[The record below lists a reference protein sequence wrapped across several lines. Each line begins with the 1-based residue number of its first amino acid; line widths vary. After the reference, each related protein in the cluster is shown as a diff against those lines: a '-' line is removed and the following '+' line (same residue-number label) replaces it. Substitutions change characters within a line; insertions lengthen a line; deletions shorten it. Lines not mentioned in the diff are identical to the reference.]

1 MPSLVR
7 PDGCRIHYEFFGDP
21 GSPVLTLLEGIGADI
36 VGWRRSIPTLA
47 GELRVVAID
56 HRGNGA
62 SDDPPGPCTMTTFVG
77 DVLAVLDELGAERA
91 HVYGQSFGG
100 MVAQEMA
107 LTHPDRVR
115 TLVLAGTHPG
125 QAHAIEVADR
135 TVPKGEPWRA
145 LYAAGFPEAHPDAV
159 AEDRRAAAARPAH
172 ERGQRRQWEAMQRW
186 DAFDRLS
193 RIAVPTLVLHG
204 SEDRVIAPAN
214 AELLARRIPGAEL
227 QLLEGAGH
235 VFWSE
240 QPELADRL
248 VLDFNERHR
257 DA

>member
-7 PDGCRIHYEFFGDP
+7 PDGCRIHYELFGDG
-21 GSPVLTLLEGIGADI
+21 GSPVLILLEGIGADI
-36 VGWRRSIPTLA
+36 VGWRRNIPTLA
-47 GELRVVAID
+47 SELRIVAVD

-62 SDDPPGPCTMTTFVG
+62 SDEPPRPCTMTTFVE
-77 DVLAVLDELGAERA
+77 DVLGVLDELGIERA

-100 MVAQEMA
+100 MVAQEAA
-107 LTHPDRVR
+107 LTHGDRVR
-115 TLVLAGTHPG
+115 TMVLAGTHPG
-125 QAHAIEVADR
+125 PAHAIAVVDR

-145 LYAAGFPEAHPDAV
+145 LYAPGFPEAHPDVV
-159 AEDRRAAAARPAH
+159 AEDRRNAAAQPDH

-186 DAFDRLS
+186 DAFDGLP

-204 SEDRVIAPAN
+204 TEDRIIAPGN
-214 AELLARRIPGAEL
+214 AELLAGRIPRAEL
-227 QLLEGAGH
+227 RFLERAGH

-248 VLDFNERHR
+248 VLDFIRRHR

>member
-7 PDGCRIHYEFFGDP
+7 PDGCRIHYELFGDP
-21 GSPVLTLLEGIGADI
+21 GSPVLTMLEGIGADI
-36 VGWRRSIPTLA
+36 AGWRWSIPALA
-47 GELRVVAID
+47 SELRIVAID

-62 SDDPPGPCTMTTFVG
+62 SDDPPGACTMTTFVEDALG
-77 DVLAVLDELGAERA
+77 VLDELGVERA

-100 MVAQEMA
+100 MVAQEAA
-107 LTHPDRVR
+107 LTHGDRVR
-115 TLVLAGTHPG
+115 TMVLAATHPG
-125 QAHAIEVADR
+125 TAHAIAVVDR
-135 TVPKGEPWRA
+135 TVPKGKPWRA
-145 LYAAGFPEAHPDAV
+145 LYAPGFPEAHPDVV
-159 AEDRRAAAARPAH
+159 AEDRRTAAAQPDH

-204 SEDRVIAPAN
+204 TEDRIIARGN
-214 AELLARRIPGAEL
+214 AELLAGRIPGAEL

-240 QPELADRL
+240 QPEVADRL
-248 VLDFNERHR
+248 ILDFIERHR

>member
-7 PDGCRIHYEFFGDP
+7 PDGCRIHYELFGDP

-36 VGWRRSIPTLA
+36 AGWRRSISTLA
-47 GELRVVAID
+47 SELRIVAID

-62 SDDPPGPCTMTTFVG
+62 SDEPPGPCTMTTFVE
-77 DVLAVLDELGAERA
+77 DALAVLDELSVERA

-100 MVAQEMA
+100 MVAQEMS
-107 LTHPDRVR
+107 LTYPDRVR
-115 TLVLAGTHPG
+115 TAALAGTHPG
-125 QAHAIEVADR
+125 PAHAIAVAGR

-145 LYAAGFPEAHPDAV
+145 LYAPGFPEVRPDVV
-159 AEDRRAAAARPAH
+159 AEDRRVAAAQPDH
-172 ERGQRRQWEAMQRW
+172 PRGQRRQWEAMQTW
-186 DAFDRLS
+186 DAFDRLPQ
-193 RIAVPTLVLHG
+193 IAVPTLVLHG
-204 SEDRVIAPAN
+204 TEDGVVAPGN

-227 QLLEGAGH
+227 RLLEGAGH

-240 QPELADRL
+240 RPEFADRL
-248 VLDFNERHR
+248 ILNFIERHR